1 MKKEKRKKRALT
13 RSYLLNA
20 TYSYLQK
27 FATTE
32 KNLMDVLDRKARRRL
47 PETDHEDLYDQAK
60 VWIAE
65 IVEKS
70 VEQGLVND
78 RSFAEVR
85 AASLLRSGNS
95 KMKISQKLQA
105 KGVSGEIV
113 SDVMDILSEQHEDID
128 LLAAVKYARK
138 RRFGAFSLR
147 HDGEEIME
155 KELASMCRAGFS
167 YGLSSKILTMDN
179 KGLDEILYGIS

>member
-1 MKKEKRKKRALT
+1 MKKQKIKKRALT

-32 KNLMDVLDRKARRRL
+32 KNLMDVLDRKVRRRL
-47 PETDHEDLYDQAK
+47 PDTDHEDLYAEAK

-70 VEQGLVND
+70 VKQGLVND
-78 RSFAEVR
+78 QTFAETR
-85 AASLLRSGNS
+85 ANSLLRSGNS
-95 KMKISQKLQA
+95 KMKITQKLLA
-105 KGVSGEIV
+105 KGVSSEVV
-113 SDVMDILSEQHEDID
+113 SDVMNILSEHHEDID

-138 RRFGAFSLR
+138 RRFGAFSIR
-147 HDGEEIME
+147 HDGEEVME

-167 YGLSSKILTMDN
+167 YGLARRILTMNYDD
-179 KGLDEILYGIS
+179 LDKILYGVP